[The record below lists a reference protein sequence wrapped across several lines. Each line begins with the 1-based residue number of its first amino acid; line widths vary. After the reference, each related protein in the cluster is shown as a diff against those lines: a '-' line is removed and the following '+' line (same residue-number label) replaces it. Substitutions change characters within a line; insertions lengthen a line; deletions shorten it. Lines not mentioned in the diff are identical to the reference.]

1 MRTKRKIA
9 KWLQAFM
16 LMGCIAIA
24 FSACK
29 KDKDSKDNG
38 LRVNPT
44 WETPSEDGHEMENPK
59 MWVFNAETGSLVAV
73 NAYNTVAELASQNFD
88 LPGGK
93 YKILVTTNLTAPF
106 YIRQATRGEI
116 PSDTGLGNIV
126 IGLEDDKLI
135 KNNAYFGMN
144 EIIIN
149 EDGGRMVIES
159 PMKGVLSNVNLIING
174 LPTDTEVKLHFNNT
188 ALNFYPTRKNQDGE
202 YGVTGDE
209 IKQTDLDTF
218 INHNINFE
226 TGDIYLMPIIQNDK
240 NTLIQLDIIR
250 LDNNYNKVETEYD
263 LIAPAMKPGGKYEIK
278 LNYPD
283 LLPSRPTMHLEKTKI
298 DDWTE
303 GWVYKGEILNPE
315 EKKK

>member
-116 PSDTGLGNIV
+116 PSDIGLGDIV
-126 IGLEDDKLI
+126 IGLEDNKMI

-159 PMKGVLSNVNLIING
+159 PMKGVLSNVNLIIND

-283 LLPSRPTMHLEKTKI
+283 PYFRNTI
-298 DDWTE
+298 
-303 GWVYKGEILNPE
+303 I
-315 EKKK
+315 